1 MLYLCFKVHEMESYV
16 KINGGDLKELSA
28 QHITSCTPNPLK
40 CGGTGGC
47 MGSVAQLAYSYI
59 QLFGLTTED
68 EYPYTSGY
76 YGQTEDCDFDPKK
89 MKPFATVRGFESLPR
104 NDQVNHVF
112 SILYYVYSKDL
123 E

>member
-1 MLYLCFKVHEMESYV
+1 MESYV
-16 KINGGDLKELSA
+16 KINGGELKELSA

-59 QLFGLTTED
+59 QLFGLTTEK

-76 YGQTEDCDFDPKK
+76 YGQTEDCEYDLKK

-104 NDQVNHVF
+104 NDQVN
-112 SILYYVYSKDL
+112 SISLQPFKLY
-123 E
+123 